1 MVVVYV
7 IVWGL
12 YERVLI
18 GLGVVL
24 WVGWE
29 LREVDLGV
37 YWVGGVWVWVWVY
50 GVMWKSLGGEWLLF
64 C

>member
-24 WVGWE
+24 WVGWGVMGS
-29 LREVDLGV
+29 LVFGWVLGV
-37 YWVGGVWVWVWVY
+37 EKK
-50 GVMWKSLGGEWLLF
+50 M
-64 C
+64 